1 MIAEQSRE
9 LKQLSY
15 EFSQRFGLGPKLP
28 WDTPPPQCP
37 VLSGQITKT
46 GLRPGSPLN
55 LCATSRG
62 AGGANANNN
71 NSCMSLVVYSVQ
83 NSFPSI
89 ISFDAQVCACEGSM
103 TGALISI
110 F

>member
-28 WDTPPPQCP
+28 WNTPPQCP
-37 VLSGQITKT
+37 VLSGQLTKT
-46 GLRPGSPLN
+46 GLRPVSPLN
-55 LCATSRG
+55 LCAKSRG
-62 AGGANANNN
+62 AGGANTNNN
-71 NSCMSLVVYSVQ
+71 NSYMSLVLYSVQ

-89 ISFDAQVCACEGSM
+89 ISFDAQVCACEGGM

>member
-28 WDTPPPQCP
+28 WDTTPQCP
-37 VLSGQITKT
+37 VLSGQFTKT
-46 GLRPGSPLN
+46 GLRPVSPLN
-55 LCATSRG
+55 FCATSKG

-71 NSCMSLVVYSVQ
+71 NSCMSLVVDSVQ

-89 ISFDAQVCACEGSM
+89 ISFDAQVCACEGGM